1 MSRSVLSSRP
11 LQLALVAA
19 LTLAFG
25 AGCVSRRKYD
35 AMVRERDVY
44 RAQEE
49 TLTAETEELTDVA
62 AQLEEELTLRDSE
75 IVSLEETQRQLADEL
90 DVLVVA
96 GLVKMKLL
104 RDGLHLVLSEEVL
117 FASGSAELRDSGR
130 ELILDMVDEFQA
142 FPYQIGVLGYTDNV
156 PVGRRLAAKFPSNW
170 ELAAA
175 RAAAVVRTMESGG
188 INSEQLVV
196 VSFGPNRPYTSNATP
211 EGRAENRRIEIRLRP
226 VTPPTP

>member
-1 MSRSVLSSRP
+1 
-11 LQLALVAA
+11 
-19 LTLAFG
+19 
-25 AGCVSRRKYD
+25 
-35 AMVRERDVY
+35 MVRERDVY

-49 TLTAETEELTDVA
+49 TLTAETEELTAVS
-62 AQLEEELTLRDSE
+62 AQLDQELALRDSE
-75 IVSLEETQRQLADEL
+75 IAKLEETRRQLLDEL

-117 FASGSAELRDSGR
+117 FASGSAELSDRGR
-130 ELILDMVDEFQA
+130 KLILEMVDEFQA

-156 PVGRRLAAKFPSNW
+156 PVGRLLAAKFPSNW

-188 INSEQLVV
+188 INSGQLLV
-196 VSFGPNRPYTSNATP
+196 VSFGPNRPYASNETP
-211 EGRAENRRIEIRLRP
+211 KGRAENRRIEIRLRP
-226 VTPPTP
+226 VTPPTS